1 MNLFLVIIAL
11 LLIVC
16 IDHEVRIN
24 RLENDNENDNEITEG
39 QFGVPPMIWVFFGV
53 CLLCL
58 VLVVTGLA
66 EKIRDKFIKWISV
79 RDTKPTDLSKPGS
92 QKVRW

>member
-24 RLENDNENDNEITEG
+24 RLENDNENEITEG

-53 CLLCL
+53 CLVCL
-58 VLVVTGLA
+58 VLVLTGVA
-66 EKIRDKFIKWISV
+66 EMIQKIAAKFIKRIFV
-79 RDTKPTDLSKPGS
+79 RDTKPTDPSK
-92 QKVRW
+92 W

>member
-24 RLENDNENDNEITEG
+24 RLENDNENEITEG

-53 CLLCL
+53 CLVCL
-58 VLVVTGLA
+58 VLVLTGVA
-66 EKIRDKFIKWISV
+66 EKILKIGDKFIKRIFV
-79 RDTKPTDLSKPGS
+79 RDTKPTDPSK
-92 QKVRW
+92 W